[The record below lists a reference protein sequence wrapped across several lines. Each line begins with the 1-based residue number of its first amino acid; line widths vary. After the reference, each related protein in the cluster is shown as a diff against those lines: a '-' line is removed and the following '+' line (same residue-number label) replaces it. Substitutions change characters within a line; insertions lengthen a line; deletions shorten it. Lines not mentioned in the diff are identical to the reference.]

1 MAITT
6 GLNTNTLIP
15 EKYANNEKWT
25 KEEIIVYINGGAKMV
40 LCDLIEGTGEDGN
53 TFVVAV
59 MKPPV
64 GTGVDYVT
72 CSIPSTDAET
82 FIGYL
87 ENETDIAE
95 IRDERYIIIF
105 KEVERKNPSKY
116 GKTYFRAYLENNE

>member
-15 EKYANNEKWT
+15 EKYSNNNKWT
-25 KEEIIVYINGGAKMV
+25 KEEIIGFIERGGKMV
-40 LCDLIEGTGEDGN
+40 LCDLVAGTGEDGN
-53 TFVVAV
+53 PFIVAV

-87 ENETDIAE
+87 ENEIDIAE
-95 IRDERYIIIF
+95 IRDEKYIIIF